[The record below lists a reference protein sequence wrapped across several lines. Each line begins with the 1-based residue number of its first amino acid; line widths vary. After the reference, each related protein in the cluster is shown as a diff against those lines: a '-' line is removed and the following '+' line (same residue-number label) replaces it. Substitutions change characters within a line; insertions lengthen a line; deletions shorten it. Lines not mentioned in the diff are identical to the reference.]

1 MLAVRARLS
10 ERLLKISTGLRKI
23 IGNMGWL
30 MVVVRTGMGLFV
42 GVWRVTRSRAA
53 GLIKKNWPVIFS
65 SMAIMIYMRRTRL
78 VFYIC
83 KMRSFIPQKVW
94 S

>member
-30 MVVVRTGMGLFV
+30 MVDRVVRTGMGLSV

-53 GLIKKNWPVIFS
+53 GLIKKSWPVIFS

-83 KMRSFIPQKVW
+83 K
-94 S
+94 